1 MINESKEIKMNGY
14 YYSNGECISPF
25 NDTISYITLSRVFF
39 SYQLI
44 NTSFAFITNLKTD
57 FNSHSN
63 IDFLKCL
70 PETLPRGFIELDTLK
85 KLAKYFKFFPVII
98 GQFQNSM
105 F

>member
-1 MINESKEIKMNGY
+1 MVIITQMVNVYRLLMIQFLILLFPE
-14 YYSNGECISPF
+14 F
-25 NDTISYITLSRVFF
+25 FF

-44 NTSFAFITNLKTD
+44 NTSFAFITDLKTD

-70 PETLPRGFIELDTLK
+70 PETLPRGFIEFDTLK